1 MNLILQFLIP
11 QNVGI
16 EIVFF
21 SIILFLTIFTIVS
34 TTVVA
39 RQKNWE
45 ARWVKSSLD
54 VEHGSVEDIS
64 QAVMTW
70 AERIAEIMPGILLVV
85 GLLGTFINLGIALDY
100 ASKLLTQPT
109 SATSLG
115 TLHTMTNLLG
125 LLQGLGAK
133 FKTSTWGIIAFLVL
147 RLWASGFSRYDEYR
161 LQWAIKKTKEE
172 MVKKRALE
180 QKSRADDM
188 QSLLQLISVTQENFI
203 NKLTE
208 ADRGNVAGLQYLA
221 NKIEEIDRR
230 KSQNTENY
238 LGSIKSVIETSG
250 KSIVDLK
257 KGLIGMISGIEKAS
271 SQMAEGSENVGVASA
286 SLKNAVDEFSLKF
299 ASVLGNVSATLS
311 SAVNKTSSDASRT
324 LERGSN
330 MLVGATNDISTAL
343 THLSTNMSESMEG
356 VEKSIQRSLKIQE
369 NASAEFTL
377 MSTTLN
383 ESVESMVNLINKLS
397 DDITKGLRSVSDAG
411 QRMESIGHKLNFLE
425 GLPENSLKLVELTQ
439 AQNDTLQD
447 FLFSITKSPEQI
459 VNHLTNN
466 SGG

>member
-257 KGLIGMISGIEKAS
+257 KELIGMISGIEKAS

-299 ASVLGNVSATLS
+299 ASVLGNVSETLS
-311 SAVNKTSSDASRT
+311 SAVNKMSSDASRT